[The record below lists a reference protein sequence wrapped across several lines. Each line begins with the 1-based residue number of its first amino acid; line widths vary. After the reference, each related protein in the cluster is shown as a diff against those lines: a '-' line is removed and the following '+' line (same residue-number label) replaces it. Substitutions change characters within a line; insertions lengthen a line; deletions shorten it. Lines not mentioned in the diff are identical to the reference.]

1 MNFYFLQCLDI
12 LTMTNDCSTIQNVLK
27 KARFIWIWIHD
38 LKCKLYSECYFSLQL
53 IWIIIIVKS
62 SPFFFSLLLIEWFV
76 LLWKRWS
83 ALTEWINCENNLQQ
97 PNENYYLIHKDK
109 MSTLNSSMFYFS
121 LSQIVKFYIELEIE
135 ADFVQRIDNL
145 LKDVED
151 LSKVVTNLKKEK
163 ERMRIQLLVEKN
175 DNLTLLKHIQVLK
188 GRMESRQ

>member
-1 MNFYFLQCLDI
+1 
-12 LTMTNDCSTIQNVLK
+12 
-27 KARFIWIWIHD
+27 
-38 LKCKLYSECYFSLQL
+38 
-53 IWIIIIVKS
+53 
-62 SPFFFSLLLIEWFV
+62 
-76 LLWKRWS
+76 
-83 ALTEWINCENNLQQ
+83 
-97 PNENYYLIHKDK
+97 

-151 LSKVVTNLKKEK
+151 LSKVVTNLRKEK